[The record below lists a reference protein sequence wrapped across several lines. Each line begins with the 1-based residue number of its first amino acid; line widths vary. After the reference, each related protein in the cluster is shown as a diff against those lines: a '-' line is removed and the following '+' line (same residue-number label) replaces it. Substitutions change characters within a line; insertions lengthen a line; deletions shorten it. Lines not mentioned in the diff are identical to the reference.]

1 MPEVAPRTLTLPH
14 AVFLERAAN
23 EPPTSA
29 AVRLGQGA
37 FLVLRLVDLLA
48 PDRDPPTSAEVFRYQ
63 AAATERYCADLGRI
77 GPEAAHLQGLVRNAV
92 DVYAH
97 QDPRLIA
104 PALLAYAHYL
114 EDDGHYIEAL
124 DVLETLLR
132 VGAGQMRD
140 ADRIATA
147 LRVGRVN
154 RKMHRFDD
162 AERWY
167 TEAGERAG
175 QVGDQFSV
183 LLARLGHANALQYR
197 GNLAECEQLYTSVL
211 ADAQRQGSRRAEAL
225 AQHGLGS
232 VLLQRGQPGEAIPH
246 LWTSIELYEDTTSR
260 LRSFHDLGM
269 GLLSIGDANGAE
281 RALLQVV
288 QKGQRPDQVNNA
300 LIELMHCASYR
311 LDRVGFERWRERCVT
326 AIPTMAPNMAADF
339 LLKAGVGFARFGNL
353 PKAERLMQEA
363 LEIASE
369 HKLRALE
376 FKIERIKGGL
386 QECIACQETPTET
399 VLQTPAV
406 REVSASLAALFV

>member
-114 EDDGHYIEAL
+114 EDDGHYLEAL

-132 VGAGQMRD
+132 VGTPQMRD

-147 LRVGRVN
+147 LRVGRV
-154 RKMHRFDD
+154 
-162 AERWY
+162 
-167 TEAGERAG
+167 
-175 QVGDQFSV
+175 
-183 LLARLGHANALQYR
+183 
-197 GNLAECEQLYTSVL
+197 
-211 ADAQRQGSRRAEAL
+211 
-225 AQHGLGS
+225 
-232 VLLQRGQPGEAIPH
+232 
-246 LWTSIELYEDTTSR
+246 
-260 LRSFHDLGM
+260 
-269 GLLSIGDANGAE
+269 
-281 RALLQVV
+281 
-288 QKGQRPDQVNNA
+288 
-300 LIELMHCASYR
+300 
-311 LDRVGFERWRERCVT
+311 
-326 AIPTMAPNMAADF
+326 
-339 LLKAGVGFARFGNL
+339 
-353 PKAERLMQEA
+353 
-363 LEIASE
+363 
-369 HKLRALE
+369 
-376 FKIERIKGGL
+376 
-386 QECIACQETPTET
+386 
-399 VLQTPAV
+399 
-406 REVSASLAALFV
+406 

>member
-114 EDDGHYIEAL
+114 EDDGHYLEAL

-132 VGAGQMRD
+132 VGTPQMRD

-154 RKMHRFDD
+154 RKMQRFDD
-162 AERWY
+162 ADRWY
-167 TEAGERAG
+167 TEAGERAAK
-175 QVGDQFSV
+175 VGDAYSV
-183 LLARLGHANALQYR
+183 LLSRLGYANILFFR
-197 GNLAECEQLYTSVL
+197 GNLADCERTYLEIL
-211 ADAQRQGSRRAEAL
+211 ADAQREHSVGAEAR
-225 AQHGLGS
+225 AQHGLGA
-232 VLLQRGQPGEAIPH
+232 VLAARGQPAEAIPH
-246 LWTSIELYEDTTSR
+246 LWCSIELYEDEASR
-260 LRSFHDLGM
+260 LRSFQDLGLA
-269 GLLSIGDANGAE
+269 LLKLGDADGAE
-281 RALLQVV
+281 RALLQVIRSETSADNV
-288 QKGQRPDQVNNA
+288 HNS
-300 LIELMHCASYR
+300 LIELMHCASFR
-311 LDRVGFERWRERCVT
+311 RDRVGFERWRERCEST
-326 AIPTMAPNMAADF
+326 LPTMAPNIHADF
-339 LLKAGVGFARFGNL
+339 LLKAGIG
-353 PKAERLMQEA
+353 
-363 LEIASE
+363 
-369 HKLRALE
+369 
-376 FKIERIKGGL
+376 
-386 QECIACQETPTET
+386 
-399 VLQTPAV
+399 
-406 REVSASLAALFV
+406 